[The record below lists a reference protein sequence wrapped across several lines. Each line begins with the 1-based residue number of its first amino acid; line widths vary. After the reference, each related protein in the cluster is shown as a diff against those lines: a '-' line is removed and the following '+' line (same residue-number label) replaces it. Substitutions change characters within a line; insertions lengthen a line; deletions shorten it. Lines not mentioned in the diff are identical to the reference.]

1 MEVRGHE
8 RETKREKKRK
18 TKISSASRKLM
29 VHAHPWLK
37 ILSFSRFLSFRFR
50 PKPSFS
56 PYKTRFSFLYPPI
69 ALSHKFRSS
78 FHSFFPLDF
87 LCTFLRDCSCSSFY
101 LLFSYSLSTCYFS
114 RFFFSCSILCRK
126 ELSKEEYI
134 MYYDEYIFVES
145 FCFNVNLWLCRR
157 ILIWRIDNPHTTR
170 YFYNTILIFS
180 I

>member
-18 TKISSASRKLM
+18 AGISSASRKLM

-37 ILSFSRFLSFRFR
+37 ILSFPRFPSFRFR

-87 LCTFLRDCSCSSFY
+87 LWTFLRHCSCSSFY

-114 RFFFSCSILCRK
+114 RSFSFVLYIMQKRSYQRRSILC
-126 ELSKEEYI
+126 I
-134 MYYDEYIFVES
+134 MTSIFLLNF
-145 FCFNVNLWLCRR
+145 FCFNVSL
-157 ILIWRIDNPHTTR
+157 
-170 YFYNTILIFS
+170 
-180 I
+180 

>member
-1 MEVRGHE
+1 
-8 RETKREKKRK
+8 
-18 TKISSASRKLM
+18 M

-37 ILSFSRFLSFRFR
+37 ILSFSRFPSFRFR

-78 FHSFFPLDF
+78 FHSFFLSDF

-114 RFFFSCSILCRK
+114 RFFFRALYYAKRSYQRRSILC
-126 ELSKEEYI
+126 I
-134 MYYDEYIFVES
+134 MTSIFLLNLFALMLIYD
-145 FCFNVNLWLCRR
+145 CKKDFNMMYRQ
-157 ILIWRIDNPHTTR
+157 PP
-170 YFYNTILIFS
+170 YNTIFLQHNFNIFNIITSYGIKQYFS
-180 I
+180 IFDILIR

>member
-18 TKISSASRKLM
+18 AGISSASRKLM

-37 ILSFSRFLSFRFR
+37 IFSFSRFPSFRFR

-56 PYKTRFSFLYPPI
+56 SYKTRFSFLYPPI
-69 ALSHKFRSS
+69 ALSHKFKSS
-78 FHSFFPLDF
+78 FHSFFPSNF
-87 LCTFLRDCSCSSFY
+87 LCASFVTALAPLSIFYSHILFL
-101 LLFSYSLSTCYFS
+101 LAISLD
-114 RFFFSCSILCRK
+114 FFSCSILCKK

-134 MYYDEYIFVES
+134 MYYDEYIFVEF
-145 FCFNVNLWLCRR
+145 FCFNINLWLCKR
-157 ILIWRIDNPHTTR
+157 ILIWRIDNSHITR